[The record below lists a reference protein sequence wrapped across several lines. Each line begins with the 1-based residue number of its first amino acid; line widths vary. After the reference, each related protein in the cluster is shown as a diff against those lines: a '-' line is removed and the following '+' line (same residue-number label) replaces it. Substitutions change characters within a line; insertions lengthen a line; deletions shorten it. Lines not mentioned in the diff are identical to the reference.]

1 MKDLYQQGMAFT
13 ETGDFYEAQSD
24 FKMVIDLSL
33 YYKFSLVN
41 VETVSTFE
49 AKILV

>member
-1 MKDLYQQGMAFT
+1 VKDLYWQGMAFT
-13 ETGDFYEAQSD
+13 ETGDFYEDQSD

-33 YYKFSLVN
+33 YYKVSLAT